1 MQPKEPSELSDQ
13 ELLAEVAAVKP
24 SPMAN
29 ALLVGFLIGILIFS
43 IWKNSLGFLTLIPL
57 FFIFRLIN
65 QSKRKQALDAELK
78 TRNLN

>member
-1 MQPKEPSELSDQ
+1 MHPKEPSQLSDQ

-24 SPMAN
+24 SPIAN

-65 QSKRKQALDAELK
+65 QSKRKQELEAELK